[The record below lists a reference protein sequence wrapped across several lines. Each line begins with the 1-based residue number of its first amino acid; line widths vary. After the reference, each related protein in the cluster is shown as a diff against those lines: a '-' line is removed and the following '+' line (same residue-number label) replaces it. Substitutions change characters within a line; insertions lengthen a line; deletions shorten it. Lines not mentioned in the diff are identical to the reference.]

1 MKFYLLQR
9 LALPLWSPHPVKQ
22 QEFSDIEIPPWVRL
36 MLVLINPFFLSLFL
50 YTCLNIGC
58 PCPKQNKTK
67 QKLSN
72 FLLHF
77 QVSAQLWDRAAPSP
91 SLQHNHILRDVLCF
105 KPVLILQEPEYFTH
119 LLCAKER
126 GTPPFSLIS
135 PMSQLISVL

>member
-1 MKFYLLQR
+1 MGPTYVSFDQSIL
-9 LALPLWSPHPVKQ
+9 
-22 QEFSDIEIPPWVRL
+22 FIT
-36 MLVLINPFFLSLFL
+36 FFRHLFKHKLSL
-50 YTCLNIGC
+50 
-58 PCPKQNKTK
+58 PQTK

-77 QVSAQLWDRAAPSP
+77 QVSAQLWDRAAPSL

-126 GTPPFSLIS
+126 GTAPFSLIS
-135 PMSQLISVL
+135 PMSQLISML

>member
-1 MKFYLLQR
+1 MESTPCETTRVFRHRDTAVGPTYVSFDQSILFITFLRHLFKHR
-9 LALPLWSPHPVKQ
+9 
-22 QEFSDIEIPPWVRL
+22 
-36 MLVLINPFFLSLFL
+36 LSLPQ
-50 YTCLNIGC
+50 T
-58 PCPKQNKTK
+58 KQNKTK

-77 QVSAQLWDRAAPSP
+77 QVSAQLWDRAAPSQ

-126 GTPPFSLIS
+126 GTAPFSLIS